1 LFEGGFFTRRIL
13 DRPPPVRQKVR
24 TSSTMP
30 RTTQSTSQASSSRAQ
45 SSHPT
50 IEQRDILFETEFDIN
65 GDFKNFEATQW
76 AIREFKRR
84 GLKKLFKPVT
94 STAYTKLIV
103 EFYSNL
109 SRDCNKPGTLS
120 SRVKGKPLDVT
131 TSDIAAALHC
141 NDEHPPAEAQ
151 LEEQP
156 DTLYVSE
163 IIEDM
168 CAGQYADEKRNAGSR
183 SKLPQPLL
191 LVDYV
196 LHRNVCPLG
205 HKSQRRDQF
214 LQALYAFHKGYWY
227 SIPSII
233 WNQIQK
239 FWDVA
244 ITRKATNTKSWGLP
258 FPFLLTHILKKKGI
272 KGTPEDGPVSEHPFF
287 GRNQWNHSQ
296 SHMPREVRVELPA
309 EEGGEEAE
317 HMEEDAPPPQQG
329 GRADTVVISRTE
341 YELLSGT
348 HQRLEKDGTKFRQHR
363 ETNELL
369 ILPYSGTIL
378 DRLPPAAG
386 ASSSVPPGEPSVS
399 CCTVWLKTLN
409 LALMGGTPQYIH
421 LILLSCFYCYFSI
434 LFSFLVL
441 FLVFLC
447 RDTRFVQFKFGGVL
461 CATPIQ
467 QVP

>member
-1 LFEGGFFTRRIL
+1 
-13 DRPPPVRQKVR
+13 
-24 TSSTMP
+24 MP

-45 SSHPT
+45 SSYPT

-348 HQRLEKDGTKFRQHR
+348 HQRLEKLEQSFANIERQTASH
-363 ETNELL
+363 TT
-369 ILPYSGTIL
+369 ILRNIL

-386 ASSSVPPGEPSVS
+386 ASSSVPPGEH
-399 CCTVWLKTLN
+399 
-409 LALMGGTPQYIH
+409 Q
-421 LILLSCFYCYFSI
+421 
-434 LFSFLVL
+434 
-441 FLVFLC
+441 
-447 RDTRFVQFKFGGVL
+447 
-461 CATPIQ
+461 
-467 QVP
+467 

>member
-1 LFEGGFFTRRIL
+1 VVGFSRVKRIVLLGWLFFVFLQGVGVVRRWVFTRKFL

-50 IEQRDILFETEFDIN
+50 IEQREILFETEFDIN

-76 AIREFKRR
+76 AIQEFKRR

-103 EFYSNL
+103 QFYSNL

-120 SRVKGKPLDVT
+120 SIVKGKPLDVT

-141 NDEHPPAEAQ
+141 NDEHPPADAQ
-151 LEEQP
+151 LDEQP

-196 LHRNVCPLG
+196 LYRNVCPLG

-214 LQALYAFHKGYWY
+214 LQALYAFHKGHWY

-233 WNQIQK
+233 WNQIHK

-348 HQRLEKDGTKFRQHR
+348 HQRLEKLEQSFANIERQTASH
-363 ETNELL
+363 TS
-369 ILPYSGTIL
+369 ILRDIL

-386 ASSSVPPGEPSVS
+386 PSSSVPPGQP
-399 CCTVWLKTLN
+399 
-409 LALMGGTPQYIH
+409 
-421 LILLSCFYCYFSI
+421 
-434 LFSFLVL
+434 
-441 FLVFLC
+441 
-447 RDTRFVQFKFGGVL
+447 
-461 CATPIQ
+461 
-467 QVP
+467 